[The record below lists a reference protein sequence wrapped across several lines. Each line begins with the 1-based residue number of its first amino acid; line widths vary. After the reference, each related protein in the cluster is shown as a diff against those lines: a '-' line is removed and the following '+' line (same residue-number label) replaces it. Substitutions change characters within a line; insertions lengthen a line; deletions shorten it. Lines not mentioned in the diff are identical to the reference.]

1 MNKKL
6 ITMILSF
13 SLLTGCSNS
22 PNVLLTYSNT
32 DITTDALIGRDVI
45 SDVADFFADDL
56 TIIPDSLNH
65 MEDSKISATSSLIV
79 NNNKNEV
86 LFANNIYERLF
97 PASLTKIVTALVV
110 LNHADLTDT
119 VTVSKNAA
127 SITES
132 GAKLI
137 GLREGDKISLDDL
150 LQAFLIYS
158 GNDAGI
164 AIAEHV
170 AGTEVNFA
178 KMMNEEAKKVGAIH
192 SNFVNSHGL
201 HDDNHYTTVYDLYLI
216 FNQLVQFDKF
226 VSIINESSC
235 TIHYTDSKNR
245 SVTREFLTT
254 NRYLRGTE
262 TAPEDITVLGGKT
275 GTTSKAGNCL
285 ILYSKDNNNN
295 SYISVVM
302 QAENGNS
309 LFSQMTRLLE
319 MIP

>member
-235 TIHYTDSKNR
+235 KNR

>member
-1 MNKKL
+1 MKKKL
-6 ITMILSF
+6 IYLIVSF

-22 PNVLLTYSNT
+22 PNVLLSYSSTNVSS
-32 DITTDALIGRDVI
+32 ASLIGR
-45 SDVADFFADDL
+45 STTNDVADFFAEDL
-56 TIIPDSLNH
+56 TIIPDNLNH
-65 MEDSKISATSSLIV
+65 MVDSKISATSSLIV
-79 NNNKNEV
+79 NNKNNEV
-86 LFANNIYERLF
+86 IFSNNIYDRLY

-110 LNHADLTDT
+110 LKHGDLTDT

-132 GAKLI
+132 GAKLL
-137 GLREGDKISLDDL
+137 GLKEGDKLTLDDL
-150 LQAFLIYS
+150 LHAFLIYS

-170 AGTEVNFA
+170 GGTEDNFS
-178 KMMNEEAKKVGAIH
+178 KMMNEEVRKVGAVQ

-201 HDDNHYTTVYDLYLI
+201 HDDNHYTTAYDLYLI
-216 FNQLVQFDKF
+216 FNELVQFDKF
-226 VSIINESSC
+226 VSIINETSY
-235 TIHYTDSKNR
+235 TIHYTDAKNR
-245 SVTREFLTT
+245 SVTKEFLTT

-262 TAPEDITVLGGKT
+262 AAPSDVTVLGGKT

-285 ILYSKDNNNN
+285 ILYSKDNKDN
-295 SYISVVM
+295 SYISVIM

>member
-1 MNKKL
+1 MKKKL
-6 ITMILSF
+6 IYLIVSF

-22 PNVLLTYSNT
+22 PNVLLSYSSTNVSS
-32 DITTDALIGRDVI
+32 ASLIGR
-45 SDVADFFADDL
+45 STTNDVADFFAEDL
-56 TIIPDSLNH
+56 TIIPDNLNH
-65 MEDSKISATSSLIV
+65 MVDSKISATSSLIV
-79 NNNKNEV
+79 NNKNNEV
-86 LFANNIYERLF
+86 IFSNNIYDRLY

-110 LNHADLTDT
+110 LKHGDLTDT

-132 GAKLI
+132 GAKLL
-137 GLREGDKISLDDL
+137 GLKEGDKLTLDDL
-150 LQAFLIYS
+150 LHAFLIYS

-170 AGTEVNFA
+170 GGTEDNFS
-178 KMMNEEAKKVGAIH
+178 KMMNEEVRKVGAVQ

-201 HDDNHYTTVYDLYLI
+201 HDDNHYTTAYDLYLI
-216 FNQLVQFDKF
+216 FNELVQFDKF
-226 VSIINESSC
+226 VSIINETSY
-235 TIHYTDSKNR
+235 TIHYTDAKNR
-245 SVTREFLTT
+245 SVTKEFLTT

-262 TAPEDITVLGGKT
+262 AAPSDVTVLGGKT

-285 ILYSKDNNNN
+285 ILYSKDNNDN
-295 SYISVVM
+295 SYISVIM